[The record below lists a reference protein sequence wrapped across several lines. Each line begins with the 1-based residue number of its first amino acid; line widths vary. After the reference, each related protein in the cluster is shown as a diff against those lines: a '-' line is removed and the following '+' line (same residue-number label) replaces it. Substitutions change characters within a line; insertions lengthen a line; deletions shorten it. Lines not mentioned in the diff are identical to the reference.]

1 MYKSIFIFMV
11 QDNAGIL
18 PGTVKTGKGIT
29 CQNKEQ
35 AAKEI

>member
-1 MYKSIFIFMV
+1 MSKSILISMV

-18 PGTVKTGKGIT
+18 PGIVNTGKGIT